1 MRRMKRGPKAANE
14 ELSCEVPRKIYP
26 MVTEWEVQYTELA
39 TIKSVGFPLLR
50 FCYAGIGDHKTKKL
64 PPENIE

>member
-26 MVTEWEVQYTELA
+26 MVTE
-39 TIKSVGFPLLR
+39 
-50 FCYAGIGDHKTKKL
+50 
-64 PPENIE
+64 